1 MKMQSKVEQMMM
13 NAWPALHTVDYDG
26 WKVCFASGF
35 TKRANAV
42 YPLHDIA
49 GDQNDWAGKIGAV
62 ERMYA
67 MQGLPSIFKMTD
79 EPRLSLLDQQ
89 LSVNGYEKE
98 GATAVLTCSLGQVAE
113 PAKQTVE
120 MTMQPTARWL
130 ARYAEMSGSSKMD
143 MAIMQQMLAR
153 IEKPA
158 CFVILYEGDQ
168 DVACGYAVLEDGYT
182 GLYSIVTSPAY
193 RNQGYGEQLV
203 LNLLKWAKL
212 SGASEA
218 YLAVVQ
224 DNAPAVRLYSKVG
237 FTDAYRY
244 WYRLKSAATLS

>member
-1 MKMQSKVEQMMM
+1 MQSKVEQMMM

-26 WKVCFASGF
+26 WKVCFASGY

-42 YPLHDIA
+42 YPLHDAA
-49 GDQNDWAGKIGAV
+49 GGENDWAVKIDAV

-79 EPRLSLLDQQ
+79 EPRLSHLDQQ
-89 LSVNGYEKE
+89 LSVNGYELE
-98 GATAVLTCSLGQVAE
+98 GATAVLTCSLAHVAE

-120 MTMQPTARWL
+120 MSMQPTARWL

-143 MAIMQQMLAR
+143 MAIMQQMVAR

-168 DVACGYAVLEDGYT
+168 DVACGYAVLEDGCT

-212 SGASEA
+212 SGATEA

-224 DNAPAVRLYSKVG
+224 DNAPAVRLYGKVG
-237 FTDAYRY
+237 FAEAYRY
-244 WYRLKSAATLS
+244 WYRLKPAATLS

>member
-1 MKMQSKVEQMMM
+1 MMQLKVERMMM

-26 WKVCFASGF
+26 WKVCFTSGY

-42 YPLHDIA
+42 YPLHDQIA
-49 GDQNDWAGKIGAV
+49 GEIDWTGKIDAV
-62 ERMYA
+62 EQMYA
-67 MQGLPSIFKMTD
+67 EHGLPSIFKLTD
-79 EPRLSLLDQQ
+79 EPRLSVLDQQ
-89 LSVNGYEKE
+89 LSVSGYEKE
-98 GATAVLTCSLGQVAE
+98 GATAVLTCTLASVPE

-120 MTMQPTARWL
+120 MSTKPTARWL
-130 ARYAEMSGSSKMD
+130 ARYAELSGSSEKD
-143 MAIMQQMLAR
+143 VAVMQQMLAL
-153 IEKPA
+153 IENPA

-182 GLYSIVTSPAY
+182 GLYSIVTAPAY

-218 YLAVVQ
+218 YLAVVI
-224 DNAPAVRLYSKVG
+224 DNAPAVRLYGKVG
-237 FTDAYRY
+237 FAEAYRY
-244 WYRLKSAATLS
+244 WYRLKPVATFS